1 MAHEEKMSVET
12 PATPEELT
20 EAAEQE
26 QELVEAVEE
35 RLEEGEELSADAD
48 APEAAESLEEHP
60 ESLEAS
66 EAEEIQNTEEA
77 QRPKRPVSPQERVVA
92 AREMVQNTEAEIE
105 SCMLG
110 VQQEVEEFERY
121 EQEILEPLI
130 RESKELMERLGDQ
143 GIEIEPAVTE
153 VELEDPEEEK
163 LEIQDLSSGKGG
175 AWFWGLL
182 AGVATVGGW
191 YAYAVQKAGESLIPA
206 TVPDLSYF
214 SKLAGKVSLL
224 LGPAENPS
232 VGAAVVIG
240 SALVVW
246 WLVYIILVAM
256 RNAKNQRIA
265 QEVEEQAHFYCQK
278 KEECKSKMEE
288 VREHLHSLK
297 NTLQKYEVLLR
308 EKNAGLHRAIFIE
321 EAESFDKLHAKS
333 QEMARELQAM
343 LDELK
348 KLLATPMAQSGVLT
362 QESVEAL
369 RHAKRVIN
377 DLILRLYN

>member
-1 MAHEEKMSVET
+1 MAYEEKST
-12 PATPEELT
+12 HQAPATEEGMNETL
-20 EAAEQE
+20 EAAEE
-26 QELVEAVEE
+26 RAAELVEAAEE
-35 RLEEGEELSADAD
+35 KSAEGSEAGQEE
-48 APEAAESLEEHP
+48 APK
-60 ESLEAS
+60 AS
-66 EAEEIQNTEEA
+66 ESHEA
-77 QRPKRPVSPQERVVA
+77 PAKKPARPQERVVA
-92 AREMVQNTEAEIE
+92 AREMVQSTEAEIE
-105 SCMLG
+105 ACMLG
-110 VQQEVEEFERY
+110 VQKELEEFDAYER
-121 EQEILEPLI
+121 EALEPLI

-143 GIEIEPAVTE
+143 GVEIEAAVTA

-163 LEIQDLSSGKGG
+163 LQIEDLPSGKLG
-175 AWFWGLL
+175 AWFWGLI

-191 YAYAVQKAGESLIPA
+191 YAYAAQKAGEPLIPS
-206 TVPDLSYF
+206 TVPDMGYF

-246 WLVYIILVAM
+246 WLVYMILVAL

-278 KEECKSKMEE
+278 KEECKTKMEE
-288 VREHLHSLK
+288 VREHLDALK

-321 EAESFDKLHAKS
+321 EADSFDKLHAKS
-333 QEMARELQAM
+333 QEMAREVQAM

-348 KLLATPMAQSGVLT
+348 KLLAAPMARSGALT